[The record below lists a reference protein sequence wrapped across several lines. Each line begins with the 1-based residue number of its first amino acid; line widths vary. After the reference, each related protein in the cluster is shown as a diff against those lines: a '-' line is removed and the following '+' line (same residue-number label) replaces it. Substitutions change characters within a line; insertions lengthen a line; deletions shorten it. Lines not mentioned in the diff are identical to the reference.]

1 MFLLPNWWEKGALTV
16 LLLLLF
22 PVDAEHC
29 RAEVGLW
36 VLVPSSFTPVVP
48 NLFGTRDRFCG
59 RQFFHR
65 LVERGRVL
73 GLFKCITYCVLY
85 CSYIVISLYNSPSLA
100 LTDRVL
106 IQACKQLV
114 YGGPCESSLSG
125 NDDLYLQLLPSTSIP
140 ASAAPQT
147 IRRYIL
153 IRSDGR
159 QSSVVT
165 ALGSSCKHRQSFSFL
180 TGCWSFPA
188 GPSSWEPRFTPLRKG
203 MIYIYITLTLTLYIY
218 IYIFFFFAAWSAGS

>member
-1 MFLLPNWWEKGALTV
+1 MREGALTV

-22 PVDAEHC
+22 PVGAEHC

-36 VLVPSSFTPVVP
+36 VLVPSSFTPVAPTFLAPGIGFVEDS
-48 NLFGTRDRFCG
+48 FSTDRW
-59 RQFFHR
+59 
-65 LVERGRVL
+65 RGGEFWDYSNALLIVYFIVL
-73 GLFKCITYCVLY
+73 TLWYHYTTHHH
-85 CSYIVISLYNSPSLA
+85 SP

-106 IQACKQLV
+106 IQVCKQLV

-125 NDDLYLQLLPSTSIP
+125 NNDLYLQPLPSTSIP
-140 ASAAPQT
+140 ASAAPQM
-147 IRRYIL
+147 IGHYVL

-165 ALGSSCKHRQSFSFL
+165 ALGSSCKHRWSFSFL

-188 GPSSWEPRFTPLRKG
+188 GLSSWEPRFTPLRKG
-203 MIYIYITLTLTLYIY
+203 IIYIKATFHKFQCIAFPLL
-218 IYIFFFFAAWSAGS
+218 F